1 MNKWEHP
8 VEEAP
13 EEFRF
18 KRVFFEICLIGL
30 SSGCGFKI
38 LSLTYNVTYMW
49 NLKHDTMNLFTKRK
63 VDSQTQETN
72 LWLLKG
78 KRWGKDKLRVWD

>member
-38 LSLTYNVTYMW
+38 LSLTYNVTYMG
-49 NLKHDTMNLFTKRK
+49 NLKHDTDELTYKTKSRFTDIANKLT
-63 VDSQTQETN
+63 VITGQEM
-72 LWLLKG
+72 G
-78 KRWGKDKLRVWD
+78 KR

>member
-18 KRVFFEICLIGL
+18 KRVFFEICLTGL
-30 SSGCGFKI
+30 SSRCGFKI

-49 NLKHDTMNLFTKRK
+49 NLKHDTDELTYKTKSRFT
-63 VDSQTQETN
+63 DSKQTYGYYRARDGEKIN
-72 LWLLKG
+72 
-78 KRWGKDKLRVWD
+78 

>member
-1 MNKWEHP
+1 MIEWMNKWEHP

-13 EEFRF
+13 EEFGF

-38 LSLTYNVTYMW
+38 LSFFSFIFFFYFLNFI
-49 NLKHDTMNLFTKRK
+49 LFLNFT
-63 VDSQTQETN
+63 
-72 LWLLKG
+72 
-78 KRWGKDKLRVWD
+78 